1 MNIAITGGG
10 TGGHLAI
17 AKAIK
22 DELNAKDIKPIFV
35 GSQGGQDKAWFE
47 HDDGFAKKIFL
58 PSGGVVNKRGIAK
71 LAALFGVLKNT
82 MKCVKLIKQEG
93 IDVVFSVGGYSAAPL
108 VLASVLT
115 HTKLYIHE
123 QNAVQGAL
131 NKLTAPYA
139 KAVFS
144 SFSDTSPLKDYP
156 VQNRCFELS
165 RTRDELK
172 TIIFLGGSQGAAKIN
187 ELALALAPALKA
199 KGISIIH
206 QAGAKSCD
214 EVAAKYKEMGIEADV
229 FGFSKELQDK
239 IAISDFAVARSGAGT
254 LFELA
259 AHRLPAF
266 FIPYPYAAGNHQ
278 EFNAKYLS
286 DKGAA
291 FYKNQSEVTADDIL
305 KLIENKERIFSA
317 SKAMQ
322 DIIGQGGAK
331 QIVDFVF
338 RG

>member
-1 MNIAITGGG
+1 MTVAITGGG
-10 TGGHLAI
+10 TGGHLSI

-22 DELNAKDIKPIFV
+22 DELNARDIKPLFV
-35 GSQGGQDKAWFE
+35 GSEGGQDKAWFE
-47 HDDGFAKKIFL
+47 HDDGFAKKVFL

-82 MKCVKLIKQEG
+82 LKCAKLIKQEG

-108 VLASVLT
+108 VLAAVIT

-144 SFSDTSPLKDYP
+144 SFSETSPLKDYP

-172 TIIFLGGSQGAAKIN
+172 TVIFLGGSQGAAKIN
-187 ELALALAPALKA
+187 ELALALAPILRD

-214 EVAAKYKEMGIEADV
+214 EVAAKYKEMGVEADV
-229 FGFSKELQDK
+229 FGFSNELQEK

-266 FIPYPYAAGNHQ
+266 FVPYPHAAGNHQ
-278 EFNAKYLS
+278 EFNAKYLA

-291 FYKNQSEVTADDIL
+291 FYKNQNEVTADDIL
-305 KLIENKERIFSA
+305 KLIENKERIFAA

-322 DIIGQGGAK
+322 NIINQGGAK
-331 QIVDFVF
+331 QIVDFML